1 MQSNLTLTRFAIA
14 SRSAGSINKASLYSS
29 RPISVCNLSGSFS
42 TDPSSSLLRTWVIG
56 SAASVA
62 CFSVGGLPIF
72 SD

>member
-1 MQSNLTLTRFAIA
+1 MQSSFVLARFAIA
-14 SRSAGSINKASLYSS
+14 SRSARSINKASLYSS

-42 TDPSSSLLRTWVIG
+42 TSPKFFIAENVGG

-62 CFSVGGLPIF
+62 CFSDGGAPIL